1 MIFLSK
7 RYQKNNLMR
16 NLSLII
22 KREFNSRVRNKSFV
36 VMTILSP
43 LIFVGMIFL
52 VAYLSSLNNEEIRS
66 VAVLDNSGFFE
77 NTLEDSDNII
87 FKKLEDIDLDSAK
100 IISEEG
106 DYHGLLF
113 IPESNDIST
122 LDQNVEFYVKG
133 SPSVSVV
140 QYIEKSLNA
149 TITNLK
155 LERDGV
161 DLLKIK
167 ASKSNV
173 DLKIENYKGEQTS
186 KMSSWIKAIF
196 GGIAGYL
203 LMMFIIIYG
212 NMVMRSVIEEKT
224 NRIIEIIISSVK
236 PYHLMMGKIMGTS
249 LAGITQFLIWVVLG
263 SILMLVATTVFG
275 VNIEPSSMPN
285 QEMMDTANNSAMQAI
300 IYDIARLPIATLIF
314 SFLIYFIGGYFLYSS
329 IYAAIGAAVD
339 NETDTQQFMLPII
352 IPLMLAMYVG
362 FFAVIENP
370 HGTIAVIFSHIPL
383 TSPIVM
389 LMRIPFGVPWWE
401 ILISML
407 LLFATFAFV
416 VWFAAKIYRVGIL
429 MYGKKPTYKELY
441 KWLKY

>member
-1 MIFLSK
+1 M
-7 RYQKNNLMR
+7 N

-22 KREFNSRVRNKSFV
+22 KREYNSKVRKKSFI

-43 LIFVGMIFL
+43 LIIVAMIFL
-52 VAYLSSLNNEEIRS
+52 IVFLSNLNKEETRT
-66 VAVLDNSGFFE
+66 VVVLDQSGLFFD
-77 NTLEDSDNII
+77 TLEETETLKFN
-87 FKKLEDIDLDSAK
+87 FLADIDLEAAK
-100 IISEEG
+100 TISQESNF
-106 DYHGLLF
+106 HGLLY
-113 IPESNDIST
+113 IPSVDSLEE
-122 LDQNVEFYVKG
+122 LDRRIQFFLEG
-133 SPSVSVV
+133 SPNIATV
-140 QYIEKSLNA
+140 QYIEKSLSVKL
-149 TITNLK
+149 TNLR
-155 LERDGV
+155 LEDAGV
-161 DLLKIK
+161 DLNSIE
-167 ASKSNV
+167 ASRSNI
-173 DLKIENYKGEQTS
+173 DITIENYKGQQTS
-186 KMSSWIKAIF
+186 IMSSWIKAIF
-196 GGIAGYL
+196 GGAAGYL

-236 PYHLMMGKIMGTS
+236 PYHLMMGKIIGTS

-263 SILMLVATTVFG
+263 GVFMVIATMIFG
-275 VNIEPSSMPN
+275 VQLEPSAMAN
-285 QEMMDTANNSAMQAI
+285 QEMMDQANTSAMQAI
-300 IYDIARLPIATLIF
+300 IYDIARLPIATLLV
-314 SFLIYFIGGYFLYSS
+314 SFLIFFIGGYFLYSS

-339 NETDTQQFMLPII
+339 NETDTQQFMFPII
-352 IPLMLAMYVG
+352 IPLMLAIYVG

-370 HGTIAVIFSHIPL
+370 HGTVSVVFSHIPL

-407 LLFATFAFV
+407 VLFATFALV

>member
-1 MIFLSK
+1 
-7 RYQKNNLMR
+7 
-16 NLSLII
+16 
-22 KREFNSRVRNKSFV
+22 
-36 VMTILSP
+36 
-43 LIFVGMIFL
+43 MIFL

-161 DLLKIK
+161 DLLKIE
-167 ASKSNV
+167 ASKSYV